1 MSRGSIERGQIV
13 VVVTL
18 VAAVG
23 LFGLR
28 FWSNTGSV
36 DGSLRPGDASVL
48 SDLRDDVA
56 SDQNFGAGGSR
67 PAGGSLRGKSASGGG
82 RGPAAG
88 LGGATGQGRGGT
100 ARAIA
105 GANSRRGG
113 YLGKSGSHLRAPGSS
128 VVSGVAGGDSG
139 RSNKIEP
146 RVEARNTARTDLLD
160 FLGSQPPSGNEILGD
175 SPDVPEEEVALA
187 VKSTEDT
194 GLASQAEEIQEPD
207 FGEEGIKFTE
217 GSKMTFEQAG
227 GASGEAGTISLDIE
241 PEWEGGAQSDNS
253 LVQIRDPNSFGN
265 RLQLVK
271 NGRFLR
277 FILADNL
284 GREADISVDIRD
296 WEPGDL
302 RHITATWGDGRT
314 SLFID
319 GRLAGSNTYEG
330 GFDIS
335 PNTPLHLGSDYDG
348 SDYTG
353 ANGVIRDFTL
363 YTTSRHP

>member
-1 MSRGSIERGQIV
+1 
-13 VVVTL
+13 
-18 VAAVG
+18 
-23 LFGLR
+23 
-28 FWSNTGSV
+28 
-36 DGSLRPGDASVL
+36 
-48 SDLRDDVA
+48 
-56 SDQNFGAGGSR
+56 
-67 PAGGSLRGKSASGGG
+67 
-82 RGPAAG
+82 
-88 LGGATGQGRGGT
+88 
-100 ARAIA
+100 
-105 GANSRRGG
+105 
-113 YLGKSGSHLRAPGSS
+113 
-128 VVSGVAGGDSG
+128 
-139 RSNKIEP
+139 
-146 RVEARNTARTDLLD
+146 VEARNTGRTDLLD
-160 FLGSQPPSGNEILGD
+160 FLGSQPPSGNDILND
-175 SPDVPEEEVALA
+175 AADEPDQEVALE

-194 GLASQAEEIQEPD
+194 GLASQAEEILEPD
-207 FGEEGIKFTE
+207 FGDEGIKFTE

-241 PEWEGGAQSDNS
+241 PEWQGGEESDNS

-296 WEPGDL
+296 WDPGDP
-302 RHITATWGDGRT
+302 RQITATWGNGRT

-330 GFDIS
+330 SFEIS
-335 PNTPLHLGSDYDG
+335 PTTPLHLGSDYDG

-363 YTTSRHP
+363 FKSSRHP